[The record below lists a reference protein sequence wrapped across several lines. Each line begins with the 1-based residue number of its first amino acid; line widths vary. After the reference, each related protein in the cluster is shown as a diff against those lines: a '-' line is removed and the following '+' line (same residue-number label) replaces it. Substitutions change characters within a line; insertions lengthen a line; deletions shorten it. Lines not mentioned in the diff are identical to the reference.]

1 MIHRE
6 DTKHPTKQGDVALTT
21 LRIEHGKANAI
32 DIDLFDALVE
42 SLDAVEPSDADA
54 VILTGTGSSF
64 SAGVELWKVADGGG
78 EYLEDFLPA
87 VTRGLRRLF
96 TFSKPVVAALN
107 GHAIA
112 GGCIVALACDRRV
125 ATDDE
130 EVKIGVSELRVGVPF
145 PVAAMEVM
153 RYALPSHVCQDL
165 ILTGRLVSPRE
176 AASLGLVDE
185 LTPLDRLGETAR
197 QAAAR
202 LGAVATDAFT
212 LTKRQLRR
220 DAMRAMD
227 SEEHLDEEIH
237 RVWEDERTLQRIR
250 RFMESTVGR

>member
-6 DTKHPTKQGDVALTT
+6 DTKRDNLALTT

-64 SAGVELWKVADGGG
+64 SAGVELWKVADGGA

-87 VTRGLRRLF
+87 LSRGLRRLF
-96 TFSKPVVAALN
+96 TFSKPVVAAIN

-112 GGCIVALACDRRV
+112 GGCILALACDRRV

-130 EVKIGVSELRVGVPF
+130 EVKIGVSELKVGVPF

-185 LTPLDRLGETAR
+185 LTPLDQLEGTALA
-197 QAAAR
+197 AAAR
-202 LGAVATDAFT
+202 LGAVPHDAFT
-212 LTKRQLRR
+212 LTKRQLRH
-220 DAMRAMD
+220 DAIRAMER
-227 SEEHLDEEIH
+227 EEDLDEEIH
-237 RVWEDERTLQRIR
+237 RVWEDEDTLERIR
-250 RFMESTVGR
+250 RFMESTVGK